1 MSSSIYLSAAHKSSG
16 KTVVSLGL
24 CAAFKA
30 QSLNVQAF
38 KKGPDYIDPIWLSQA
53 SGNPCYNLDFYNMS
67 EDEITRLYQQY
78 ASNSDIA
85 IIEGNKGL
93 YDGMSVAGGDANAD
107 MAKLLDTGVILVI
120 DTNGITR
127 GVAPLVSG
135 YQAFDQEVKI
145 NGVILNKVAGERHES
160 KLVQA
165 IEHYTDIPVVGAIRR
180 SKELII
186 DERHLGLV
194 PANETPESRSFINR
208 AAKHITDQVD
218 LSALLTSNKTTIEFS
233 LSIVSNTTKTLTV
246 AVAKD
251 SAFGFYYQDDLNAF
265 ESLGV
270 ELVYFDTMKEAQ
282 LPKSDAL
289 FIGGGFPEMQLD
301 ALSANQSLLADIK
314 TKVEA
319 GLPTYAECG
328 GLMYLSRQITH
339 QGKSHKM
346 VGVIKADTLMTPKPI
361 GRGYVQLAPTDNH
374 PWNGVAKQISAHE
387 FHYSKLE
394 NIDSKTRFAYKVLRG
409 VGVDNHHDG
418 VLTNNLLATY
428 AHLRSVGG
436 NHWVEQFVNFIKDKQ
451 K

>member
-30 QSLNVQAF
+30 KLLNVQAF

-53 SGNPCYNLDFYNMS
+53 SGNPSYNLDFYNMPES
-67 EDEITRLYQQY
+67 EIIALYRQY
-78 ASNSDIA
+78 TSQSDIA

-93 YDGMSVAGGDANAD
+93 YDGMSTTGGDANAD
-107 MAKLLDTGVILVI
+107 MAKLLDTSVILVI
-120 DTNGITR
+120 DATGITR
-127 GVAPLVSG
+127 GVAPLLSG
-135 YQAFDQEVKI
+135 YQAFDQEVTI
-145 NGVILNKVAGERHES
+145 AGVILNKVAGERHES

-186 DERHLGLV
+186 DERHLGLM
-194 PANETPESRSFINR
+194 PANETPESQSFIDR

-218 LSALLTSNKTTIEFS
+218 LSALLTSNQITIKS
-233 LSIVSNTTKTLTV
+233 SPLVVNNATKALTV

-251 SAFGFYYQDDLNAF
+251 SAFGFYYPDDLNAF

-270 ELVYFDTMKEAQ
+270 DLVYFDTLTDAQ
-282 LPKSDAL
+282 LPKADAL

-301 ALSANQSLLADIK
+301 ALSENQSLLSDIK
-314 TKVEA
+314 TKIEA

-339 QGKSHKM
+339 QGKTHKM
-346 VGVIKADTLMTPKPI
+346 VGVIEADTLMTPKPI
-361 GRGYVQLAPTDNH
+361 GRGYVQLAPTNKH
-374 PWNGVAKQISAHE
+374 PWNEVAEQISAHE

-394 NIDSKTRFAYKVLRG
+394 NLDPKTHYAYKVLRG
-409 VGVDNHHDG
+409 VGVDNKRDG
-418 VLTNNLLATY
+418 ILKHNLLATY
-428 AHLRSVGG
+428 SHLRNVGG